1 MKEIGSYLKET
12 RINNGV
18 SSEEAAEDLNISEEQ
33 IENIES
39 GNIRAFKDVFVLKEL
54 VKTYAKY
61 LGLDSDKIVD
71 DFNDFMFE
79 HTSKISL
86 NNIDGERTGKI
97 VSSNQKKVYSPY
109 TRIPKQKKNYKPFF
123 LGILICLFIILFI
136 YFIVKLTNPG
146 KVVNNELKGVL
157 ESYEFTY

>member
-1 MKEIGSYLKET
+1 MKEIGSYLRET

-18 SSEEAAEDLNISEEQ
+18 SSEEAAEDLNISEAQ

-39 GNIRAFKDVFVLKEL
+39 GNIRAFKDVFALKDL

-61 LGLDSDKIVD
+61 LGLNPDKIVD

-86 NNIDGERTGKI
+86 DNMDGDRTGKV
-97 VSSNQKKVYSPY
+97 VSNNKKKVYSPY
-109 TRIPKQKKNYKPFF
+109 TKIPKPKKNYKPLFF
-123 LGILICLFIILFI
+123 WILSFLFIIMFI
-136 YFIVKLTNPG
+136 YIVVKITNPG
-146 KVVNNELKGVL
+146 RVVSNELKGVL

>member
-1 MKEIGSYLKET
+1 MKEIGSYLRET

-18 SSEEAAEDLNISEEQ
+18 SSEEAAEDLNISEAQ

-39 GNIRAFKDVFVLKEL
+39 GNIRAFKDVFALKDL

-61 LGLDSDKIVD
+61 LGLDSDKVLD

-86 NNIDGERTGKI
+86 DNMEGNRTGKI
-97 VSSNQKKVYSPY
+97 VNTKKKVYSPY
-109 TRIPKQKKNYKPFF
+109 TRIPKPKKNYKPLF
-123 LGILICLFIILFI
+123 LVVLSFLFIILFI
-136 YFIVKLTNPG
+136 YVIVKLTNPG
-146 KVVNNELKGVL
+146 RVVSNELKGVL
-157 ESYEFTY
+157 EVYEFTY